1 MSLPFAPLVADAF
14 GIGAALLLALTG
26 AGLIAWRRLATVRRA
41 GGTPVLRRAD
51 AHPDAP
57 ARPPLRAMRDL
68 GTPFLDIRAIDGA
81 GARPVE
87 VVERALPRDLA
98 QPLAAF
104 DPGAI
109 PAVPRAPAATLSPL
123 CARPRPAGYQAGGG
137 FDLFRLLPAA
147 RQGGREE
154 RITRPET
161 DASIHALLDRLER
174 GMVRHGLATGM
185 EAAAPRTYA
194 DRRRGPE
201 ARLAALRNLAR
212 RA

>member
-1 MSLPFAPLVADAF
+1 MSLPFVPIVADAF

-26 AGLIAWRRLATVRRA
+26 GGLIAWRCVARARA
-41 GGTPVLRRAD
+41 GGAPVLRRAD
-51 AHPDAP
+51 SHPDAP
-57 ARPPLRAMRDL
+57 PRPPLRAMRDL

-87 VVERALPRDLA
+87 VVERALPRDLT

-104 DPGAI
+104 DPAAI

-123 CARPRPAGYQAGGG
+123 YPRPRPAGYQAGGG

-147 RQGGREE
+147 RQGGGEE
-154 RITRPET
+154 RIARPET
-161 DASIHALLDRLER
+161 EASIHALLDRLER

-185 EAAAPRTYA
+185 ETAAPRTYA

>member
-1 MSLPFAPLVADAF
+1 MSLPFASLAADAF

-26 AGLIAWRRLATVRRA
+26 AGLIAWRRVATAGRA
-41 GGTPVLRRAD
+41 CGTPVVRRAD

-57 ARPPLRAMRDL
+57 PRPPLRAMRDL
-68 GTPFLDIRAIDGA
+68 GTPFLDIRATDGA

-87 VVERALPRDLA
+87 VVERALPRDLT

-104 DPGAI
+104 DPAAI

-123 CARPRPAGYQAGGG
+123 SPRARPAGYPAGGG

-147 RQGGREE
+147 RQGEGQE
-154 RITRPET
+154 RIARPET
-161 DASIHALLDRLER
+161 EASIHALLDRLER

-185 EAAAPRTYA
+185 EPAAPRTYA
-194 DRRRGPE
+194 ERRRGPDE
-201 ARLAALRNLAR
+201 RLAALRNLAR